1 MSDRD
6 AGAAPSME
14 DELVAWGKVI
24 TLETRGRRSG
34 LPRRVAVGFIEAP
47 DGLLVAAADDDTQ
60 WARNLAADERCHV
73 EQAGVRSE
81 RRAVALDD
89 AERDAAVAALIL
101 KYGTPSERLGSGPA
115 FRLEPVEPDTPRY
128 AHDGAERLHLRH
140 R

>member
-1 MSDRD
+1 
-6 AGAAPSME
+6 ME
-14 DELVAWGKVI
+14 DELAAWGKVI

-34 LPRRVAVGFIEAP
+34 LPRRVAVGFIETP

-73 EQAGVRSE
+73 ELAGVRSE

-89 AERDAAVAALIL
+89 AGRDAAVAALIL

-115 FRLEPVEPDTPRY
+115 FRLEPTEPVPPGDARRP
-128 AHDGAERLHLRH
+128 
-140 R
+140 